1 MTNHNYVSDKEWC
14 KVELLKDMR
23 DHLTDGGYPE
33 DEFFRFAHDKRFGL
47 DRPSWV
53 ARSPGRRAIVISEA
67 INGLVLDCRIE
78 PVPGTTQASG
88 RRLFQEANPLDAI
101 AAAL

>member
-1 MTNHNYVSDKEWC
+1 VTNYVSDKEWC

-23 DHLTDGGYPE
+23 KHLTDGGYPE
-33 DEFFRFAHDKRFGL
+33 EEFFRLARDTKFGRN
-47 DRPSWV
+47 RPSWA

-67 INGLVLDCRIE
+67 ITGLIRDCRIE

-88 RRLFQEANPLDAI
+88 RRLFQDANPLDAI
-101 AAAL
+101 VAAL